1 MMRVAI
7 AQLNPTVGD
16 VAGNARLLAG
26 AIDQARRDDADL
38 VVGAEMGL
46 VGYPP
51 RDLLFRKG
59 VVEACERRLQTL
71 AEYAGDLVLVVG
83 HPRRSPGGTRPFCNS
98 ASICTGGKVLHVYDK
113 RLLPSY
119 DVFDEDRY
127 FEAGSTPCVAEIAGR
142 RLGILICE
150 DLWRARDTTAE
161 RNYTV
166 NPVREVAAL
175 GCDLL
180 LVLSASPF
188 VPSKSTRH
196 LQQVR
201 AAATKHGMPV
211 VAVHQVGANDD
222 LIFDGRSVVVDAEG
236 SVVSLLP
243 AWEPAVRTV
252 DLRSATAAVDVPE
265 IEPMDDLFHALVLGV
280 RDYWHKTGHHKAVIG
295 LSGGIDSAVTAVVAT
310 AALGR
315 DNVIGVMLPSR
326 YSSAASLEDA
336 LELAGN
342 LGLPRTETISIEAL
356 HEGVH
361 EALAASLGE
370 AGGVTDENI
379 QARVRG
385 VLLMAF
391 ANTVDALVLVPS
403 NKSEVATGYSTIY
416 GDTCGALAVLGDVL
430 KTQVYGLAEWINARH
445 GECGFMKPPIPSRSI
460 TKAPSAELRPNQTD
474 QDTLPPY
481 DVLDPIVQRYIERE
495 QSIEQIVEETD
506 LDPKL
511 VREITTMIDRA
522 QHKRD
527 QVAPVLKVSPRAFG
541 RGRPMPIAMRW
552 EESSSGLGCDSPTMA
567 AWPSTSC
574 RRSS

>member
-16 VAGNARLLAG
+16 VAGNARLLEE
-26 AIDQARRDDADL
+26 AIDQARGDGADL
-38 VVGAEMGL
+38 VVGAELGL
-46 VGYPP
+46 IGYPP

-59 VVEACERRLQTL
+59 VVEACERRLQAL
-71 AEYAGDLVLVVG
+71 AAYAGDLVLVVG
-83 HPRRSPGGTRPFCNS
+83 HPRRSAGGTRPFCNS
-98 ASICTGGKVLHVYDK
+98 ASICAGGKVLHVYDK
-113 RLLPSY
+113 RLLPGY
-119 DVFDEDRY
+119 DIFDEDRY
-127 FEAGSTPCVAEIAGR
+127 FEPGSVPGLVEVAGR

-150 DLWRARDTTAE
+150 DLWRAEDTTTD
-161 RNYTV
+161 RTYTV
-166 NPVREVAAL
+166 NPVQEVAAC

-180 LVLSASPF
+180 LVLSASPYMA
-188 VPSKSTRH
+188 SKWTRH

-201 AAATKHGMPV
+201 AAATEHGLPI

-222 LIFDGRSVVVDAEG
+222 LIFDGRSVAVSADG
-236 SVVSLLP
+236 SVLSVLP
-243 AWEPAVRTV
+243 AWAPAVRTV
-252 DLRSATAAVDVPE
+252 DLRAGTAQEVPA

-280 RDYWHKTGHHKAVIG
+280 RDYWHKTGHRKVVIG
-295 LSGGIDSAVTAVVAT
+295 LSGGLDSAVTAAVAA

-315 DNVIGVMLPSR
+315 DNVIGVMMPSR
-326 YSSAASLEDA
+326 FSSAGSLEDA
-336 LELAGN
+336 VELAGN

-391 ANTVDALVLVPS
+391 ANAVDALVLVPS

-416 GDTCGALAVLGDVL
+416 GDTCGALSVLADVL
-430 KTQVYGLAEWINARH
+430 KTRVYDLAEWINASHAR
-445 GECGFMKPPIPSRSI
+445 CGFSKAPIPRRSI
-460 TKAPSAELRPNQTD
+460 TKPPSAELRPNQTD

-481 DVLDPIVQRYIERE
+481 EVLDAIVQRYIERE
-495 QSIEQIVEETD
+495 QSVEQIVEETD
-506 LDPKL
+506 FESDL
-511 VREITTMIDRA
+511 VGEVTAMIDRA

-527 QVAPVLKVSPRAFG
+527 QMAPALKVSPRAFG
-541 RGRPMPIAMRW
+541 RGRPMPIAMKW
-552 EESSSGLGCDSPTMA
+552 EEGASGVGRDSPRMA

>member
-1 MMRVAI
+1 MMRVTI

-16 VAGNARLLAG
+16 VAGNARLLEG
-26 AIDQARRDDADL
+26 AIDQARGDGADL
-38 VVGAEMGL
+38 VVGAELGL
-46 VGYPP
+46 IGYPP

-59 VVEACERRLQTL
+59 VVEACERRLQAL
-71 AEYAGDLVLVVG
+71 AAYAGDLVLVVG
-83 HPRRSPGGTRPFCNS
+83 HPRRSAGGTRPFCNS
-98 ASICTGGKVLHVYDK
+98 ASICAGGQVLHVYDK
-113 RLLPSY
+113 RLLPGY
-119 DVFDEDRY
+119 DIFDEDRY
-127 FEAGSTPCVAEIAGR
+127 FEPGSVPGVVEVAGR

-150 DLWRARDTTAE
+150 DLWRAEDTTTD
-161 RNYTV
+161 RTYTV
-166 NPVREVAAL
+166 NPVQEVAAL

-180 LVLSASPF
+180 IVLSASPYMA
-188 VPSKSTRH
+188 SKWTRH

-201 AAATKHGMPV
+201 AAATEHGLPI

-222 LIFDGRSVVVDAEG
+222 LIFDGRSVAVSADG
-236 SVVSLLP
+236 SVLSVLP
-243 AWEPAVRTV
+243 AWTPAVRTV
-252 DLRSATAAVDVPE
+252 DLRAGTAQEVPE

-280 RDYWHKTGHHKAVIG
+280 RDYWHKTGHRKVVIG
-295 LSGGIDSAVTAVVAT
+295 LSGGLDSAVTAAVAA
-310 AALGR
+310 AALGP
-315 DNVIGVMLPSR
+315 DNVIGVMMPSR
-326 YSSAASLEDA
+326 FSSAGALEDA

-342 LGLPRTETISIEAL
+342 LGLPRTETISIETL

-391 ANTVDALVLVPS
+391 ANAVDALVLVPS
-403 NKSEVATGYSTIY
+403 NKSEVATGYSTLY
-416 GDTCGALAVLGDVL
+416 GDTCGALAVLADVL
-430 KTQVYGLAEWINARH
+430 KTRVYDLAEWINAGHAR
-445 GECGFMKPPIPSRSI
+445 CGFSKPPIPRRSI
-460 TKAPSAELRPNQTD
+460 TKPPSAELRPNQTD

-481 DVLDPIVQRYIERE
+481 EVLDAIVQRYIERE

-511 VREITTMIDRA
+511 VREVTTMIDRA

-527 QVAPVLKVSPRAFG
+527 QMAPALKVTPRAFG
-541 RGRPMPIAMRW
+541 RGRPMPIAMKW
-552 EESSSGLGCDSPTMA
+552 EEGASGVGRDSPRMA

>member
-1 MMRVAI
+1 MRVAI

-16 VAGNARLLAG
+16 VTGNTRLLEG
-26 AIDQARRDDADL
+26 AVDQARGDGAEL

-46 VGYPP
+46 IGYPP
-51 RDLLFRKG
+51 RDLLLRKG
-59 VVEACERRLQTL
+59 VVEACERRLQGL
-71 AEYAGDLVLVVG
+71 ARYADDLVLVVG
-83 HPRRSPGGTRPFCNS
+83 HPRRCPGGTRPFCNS
-98 ASICTGGKVLHVYDK
+98 ASICAGGQVLHVYDK
-113 RLLPSY
+113 RLLPGY

-127 FEAGSTPCVAEIAGR
+127 FEPGSTPGVVEVAGR

-150 DLWRARDTTAE
+150 DLWRAEDTAAE
-161 RNYTV
+161 RTYTV

-175 GCDLL
+175 GCDVL
-180 LVLSASPF
+180 LVLSASPYAA
-188 VPSKSTRH
+188 SKWTRH
-196 LQQVR
+196 LEQVR
-201 AAATKHGMPV
+201 AAATEHRLPIV
-211 VAVHQVGANDD
+211 TVHQVGANDD
-222 LIFDGRSVVVDAEG
+222 LIFDGRSVVVGADG
-236 SVVSLLP
+236 SLVSVLP
-243 AWEPAVRTV
+243 AWTPAVRTV
-252 DLRSATAAVDVPE
+252 DLRGETAAEDVPE
-265 IEPMDDLFHALVLGV
+265 IEPLDDLFHALVLGV
-280 RDYWHKTGHHKAVIG
+280 RDYWRKTGHRKVVIG
-295 LSGGIDSAVTAVVAT
+295 LSGGLDSAVTGTVAA

-315 DNVIGVMLPSR
+315 DNTIGVMMPSR
-326 YSSAASLEDA
+326 YSSAGSLEDA
-336 LELAGN
+336 AELAAN
-342 LGLPRTETISIEAL
+342 LALKRTETISIESL

-361 EALAASLGE
+361 EALAESLGE

-391 ANTVDALVLVPS
+391 ANAVDALVLVPS

-430 KTQVYGLAEWINARH
+430 KTRVYALAEWINARFDR
-445 GECGFMKPPIPSRSI
+445 CGFSKPPIPRRSI

-481 DVLDPIVQRYIERE
+481 EVLDPIVQRYIERE

-511 VREITTMIDRA
+511 VREVANMIDRA

-527 QVAPVLKVSPRAFG
+527 QMAPALKVSPRAFG
-541 RGRPMPIAMRW
+541 RGRPMPIAMKW
-552 EESSSGLGCDSPTMA
+552 EEAAPDVSRDSPTMA

-574 RRSS
+574 RPSS